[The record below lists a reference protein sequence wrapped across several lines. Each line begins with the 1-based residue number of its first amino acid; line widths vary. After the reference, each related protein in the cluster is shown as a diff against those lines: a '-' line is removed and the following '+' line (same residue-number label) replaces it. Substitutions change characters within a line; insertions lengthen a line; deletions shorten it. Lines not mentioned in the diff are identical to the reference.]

1 MNRVLVPYDFSPNSR
16 RACALAM
23 QGFPFGLDTQVEML
37 HVVDEDLYANVLAS
51 KFVPSTDAI
60 DSYLGDE
67 VTRIRA
73 EIAVAHGVHSE
84 QPKLLEPKRMIVR
97 GRPHVVIDDHLQ
109 QQGVIGALLGG
120 QGHGGAAE
128 KLLGRTAQR
137 VIRHADVPVLIV
149 KRPHSLMPPTR
160 LVTAVDWSSN
170 SARALLFAA
179 RLCDEQAGLLSVLHV
194 IDSPFL
200 PYVQAFAH
208 ERDAHALLDR
218 LHDEELARLGQFVDK
233 TLAEQLSSRPVEQF
247 PGSRESITQAVVF
260 GDPAITIAS
269 QAKTLLAE
277 LIVVGAHGATD
288 LSRYLLGSTAEKL
301 VTAAATDILVV
312 P

>member
-1 MNRVLVPYDFSPNSR
+1 MSRVLVPYDFSANSR

-23 QGFPFGLDTQVEML
+23 QGFPFGMDTEVEML

-51 KFVPSTDAI
+51 KFVPSMDAI

-67 VTRIRA
+67 ITRIRA
-73 EIAVAHGVHSE
+73 EIAVSHGVHSA
-84 QPKLLEPKRMIVR
+84 QPKLIEPKRTTVR
-97 GRPHVVIDDHLQ
+97 GRPHVVIDEHLQ
-109 QQGVIGALLGG
+109 APGVIGALLGG

-137 VIRHADVPVLIV
+137 VIRHADVPVLVV
-149 KRPHSLMPPTR
+149 KRPVSLMPPTR
-160 LVTAVDWSSN
+160 LVSAVDWSPN
-170 SARALLFAA
+170 SARALLVAA
-179 RLCDEQAGLLSVLHV
+179 RLRDEQAGLLSILHV
-194 IDSPFL
+194 VDSPYL

-208 ERDAHALLDR
+208 EPDAHGLLDHV
-218 LHDEELARLGQFVDK
+218 HDEELVRLGEFVDK
-233 TLAEQLSSRPVEQF
+233 TLAEL
-247 PGSRESITQAVVF
+247 PGSREAVTQAVVF

-269 QAKTLLAE
+269 QAHTLLAD

-288 LSRYLLGSTAEKL
+288 LTRYLLGSTAEKL
-301 VTAAATDILVV
+301 VTAAGTDILVV

>member
-1 MNRVLVPYDFSPNSR
+1 VE
-16 RACALAM
+16 
-23 QGFPFGLDTQVEML
+23 VEML

-67 VTRIRA
+67 LISIRA
-73 EIAVAHGVHSE
+73 EIAVTHGVHSQ
-84 QPKLLEPKRMIVR
+84 QPKLLEPKRTVVR
-97 GRPHVVIDDHLQ
+97 GRPHVVIDDQLQ
-109 QQGVIGALLGG
+109 EPGVIGALLGG

-137 VIRHADVPVLIV
+137 VIRHADVPVLVV
-149 KRPHSLMPPTR
+149 KRPDSLMLPTR
-160 LVTAVDWSSN
+160 LVSAVDWSSN
-170 SARALLFAA
+170 SVRALLLAA
-179 RLCDEQAGLLSVLHV
+179 RLRDEQAGLLSILHV
-194 IDSPFL
+194 VDSPYV

-208 ERDAHALLDR
+208 ERDAHGLLDR
-218 LHDEELARLGQFVDK
+218 LRDEELTRLGEFVEK
-233 TLAEQLSSRPVEQF
+233 TLAEF
-247 PGSRESITQAVVF
+247 TGSREAITQAVVF

-269 QAKTLLAE
+269 QSKTLLAD
-277 LIVVGAHGATD
+277 LIVIGAHGATD

-301 VTAAATDILVV
+301 VTAAATDLLVV

>member
-23 QGFPFGLDTQVEML
+23 QGFPFGTNTQVEML
-37 HVVDEDLYANVLAS
+37 HVVDEDLYGNVLAR
-51 KFVPSTDAI
+51 KYVPSTDAI
-60 DSYLGDE
+60 DSYLRDE
-67 VTRIRA
+67 LTRIRA
-73 EIAVAHGVHSE
+73 EIAVTHGIHSK
-84 QPKLLEPKRMIVR
+84 QPELLEPNRVIVR
-97 GRPHVVIDDHLQ
+97 GRPHAIIDDHLQ
-109 QQGVIGALLGG
+109 STDVVGALLGG

-137 VIRHADVPVLIV
+137 VIRHADVPVLVV
-149 KRPHSLMPPTR
+149 KRPHSLMLPTR
-160 LVTAVDWSSN
+160 LVAAVDWSSN
-170 SARALLFAA
+170 SARALSFAA
-179 RLCDEQAGLLSVLHV
+179 RLREEQGGLLSVLHV
-194 IDSPFL
+194 IDSPFV

-208 ERDAHALLDR
+208 ERDASKMLEQMRDEQLTR
-218 LHDEELARLGQFVDK
+218 LAQFVDK
-233 TLAEQLSSRPVEQF
+233 SLADF
-247 PGSRESITQAVVF
+247 TGSREAITQAVVF

-269 QAKTLLAE
+269 QSKTLLAD

-312 P
+312 T

>member
-1 MNRVLVPYDFSPNSR
+1 MNRVLVPYDFSPNSA

-23 QGFPFGLDTQVEML
+23 QGFPFGMDTQVEML

-67 VTRIRA
+67 LTRIRA
-73 EIAVAHGVHSE
+73 EIAVTHGIHSE
-84 QPKLLEPKRMIVR
+84 QPKLLEPKRTIVR

-109 QQGVIGALLGG
+109 APGVIGALLGG

-137 VIRHADVPVLIV
+137 VIRHADVPVLVV

-160 LVTAVDWSSN
+160 LVSAVDWSSN

-179 RLCDEQAGLLSVLHV
+179 RLRDEQAGLLSILHV
-194 IDSPFL
+194 IDSPYV

-208 ERDAHALLDR
+208 ERDAHGMLDR
-218 LHDEELARLGQFVDK
+218 LREVELARLGQFVDK
-233 TLAEQLSSRPVEQF
+233 TLAELT
-247 PGSRESITQAVVF
+247 GSREAITQAVLL

-269 QAKTLLAE
+269 QAQTLLAD
-277 LIVVGAHGATD
+277 LIIVGAHGATD

-301 VTAAATDILVV
+301 VTAAETDILVV

>member
-23 QGFPFGLDTQVEML
+23 QGFPFGMDAEIEML
-37 HVVDEDLYANVLAS
+37 HVVDEDLYGNVLAS

-67 VTRIRA
+67 LTRIRA
-73 EIAVAHGVHSE
+73 EIAVTHGIHSE
-84 QPKLLEPKRMIVR
+84 QPKLLEPKRTIVR

-109 QQGVIGALLGG
+109 ARGVVGALLGG

-137 VIRHADVPVLIV
+137 VIRHADVPVLVV

-160 LVTAVDWSSN
+160 LVSAVDWSSN
-170 SARALLFAA
+170 SARALLLAA
-179 RLCDEQAGLLSVLHV
+179 RLRDEQAGLLSILHV
-194 IDSPFL
+194 VDSPYL

-208 ERDAHALLDR
+208 ERDAHDMIDHLR
-218 LHDEELARLGQFVDK
+218 EVELARLGDFVDQ
-233 TLAEQLSSRPVEQF
+233 TLAELT
-247 PGSRESITQAVVF
+247 GSREAITQAVMF
-260 GDPAITIAS
+260 GDPAITITA
-269 QAKTLLAE
+269 QAQTLLAD

-288 LSRYLLGSTAEKL
+288 LARYLLGSTAEKL
-301 VTAAATDILVV
+301 VTAAGTDILVV

>member
-1 MNRVLVPYDFSPNSR
+1 M
-16 RACALAM
+16 
-23 QGFPFGLDTQVEML
+23 DTQVEML
-37 HVVDEDLYANVLAS
+37 HVVDEDLYANVLAN

-67 VTRIRA
+67 LTRIRA
-73 EIAVAHGVHSE
+73 EIAVTHGVHSE
-84 QPKLLEPKRMIVR
+84 QPKLLEPKRTIVR

-109 QQGVIGALLGG
+109 AQGVIGALLGG

-128 KLLGRTAQR
+128 RLLGRTAQR
-137 VIRHADVPVLIV
+137 VIRHADVPVLVV

-160 LVTAVDWSSN
+160 LVAAVDWSSN

-179 RLCDEQAGLLSVLHV
+179 RLREEQGGLLSVLHV
-194 IDSPFL
+194 IDSPYV
-200 PYVQAFAH
+200 PYMQAFAH
-208 ERDAHALLDR
+208 ERDAHEMLDR
-218 LHDEELARLGQFVDK
+218 LRGVELARLGEFVDK
-233 TLAEQLSSRPVEQF
+233 TLVEF
-247 PGSRESITQAVVF
+247 TGSREAITQAVVF

-269 QAKTLLAE
+269 QAQTLLAD